1 MRELLNV
8 LLINLIIAIFQ
19 GGIATIVIC
28 LLYTG
33 LVRPAVKTKQLC
45 KARDKGNMVTAK
57 KVRTIYPS
65 VGDNDEFRNMEKGIY
80 HYEYNGK
87 NILIRDGNMKQR
99 MK

>member
-1 MRELLNV
+1 MHDTLNA

-19 GGIATIVIC
+19 GGIAAAVVS

-45 KARDKGNMVTAK
+45 KARDKGHMVIAK
-57 KVRTIYPS
+57 KIRTIYPG
-65 VGDNDEFRNMEKGIY
+65 VGDNDEFSNMEKGIY
-80 HYEYNGK
+80 RYEYNGK
-87 NILIRDGNMKQR
+87 QYTYRGENTIPR